1 MPSEGFSLDN
11 KKCKLQK
18 SSLFFAIVLHLLRH
32 MVDKFYWEANVQSA
46 HHFALCPF
54 EKLYFCDPRTT
65 RVFFCDTGCCIEI
78 VHEMDKTNVFPLLRK
93 ESSIQGIKILT
104 ESLIFLM
111 DSLSIFLYVFYL
123 VRARA
128 ERTRVSV
135 RKVSLLDV
143 GNYIY
148 K

>member
-1 MPSEGFSLDN
+1 MPSEGFSQTTKN
-11 KKCKLQK
+11 ANCKK

-54 EKLYFCDPRTT
+54 EKLYFCDPRTSH

-78 VHEMDKTNVFPLLRK
+78 VHEMDKTNVFPLLDKKRAL
-93 ESSIQGIKILT
+93 SSIQGIKILT

-111 DSLSIFLYVFYL
+111 DSLSIFLFVFFSSGADEQKSIFHYMAL
-123 VRARA
+123 
-128 ERTRVSV
+128 
-135 RKVSLLDV
+135 
-143 GNYIY
+143 
-148 K
+148 

>member
-1 MPSEGFSLDN
+1 MRPNAAKYSVFICKSHFQKTTCEIVFAAICQTKINAERRFFLDSN

-93 ESSIQGIKILT
+93 ESSI
-104 ESLIFLM
+104 
-111 DSLSIFLYVFYL
+111 
-123 VRARA
+123 
-128 ERTRVSV
+128 
-135 RKVSLLDV
+135 
-143 GNYIY
+143 
-148 K
+148 